1 MQPTLDSQCKILNSC
16 GLINNPKRFN
26 DACQIMTIDNDVGEG
41 HVERYVFD
49 DINLPRVNCRFD
61 KAHCLKNADCHT
73 A

>member
-1 MQPTLDSQCKILNSC
+1 
-16 GLINNPKRFN
+16 
-26 DACQIMTIDNDVGEG
+26 MTIDNDVGEG